1 MGSCNIENDLIKSQI
16 ESHIIMKIISPLDSF
31 DTTDKY
37 LYDICRSFADPLTVH
52 SLDPSINSSR
62 TKEVVLVFNFQSKV
76 LLFI

>member
-1 MGSCNIENDLIKSQI
+1 
-16 ESHIIMKIISPLDSF
+16 MKIISLLDSF

-52 SLDPSINSSR
+52 SLDRSINNSC
-62 TKEVVLVFNFQSKV
+62 TKEVVLVFNFQDKV